1 MNHVTADFGKTLDL
15 SSNEGINMKVEK
27 VYTDMDDL
35 VGFRIEIISTS
46 DILSEDIQQT
56 TLTARVWHGSQNV
69 TENIPA
75 ARFQWKR
82 KSADS
87 TADAI
92 WNAAHAGMKSI
103 LLTTRDVLYSATYD
117 CELLK
122 E

>member
-1 MNHVTADFGKTLDL
+1 MSADFGQTLDL
-15 SSNEGINMKVEK
+15 SSNTGINQRVER
-27 VYTDMDDL
+27 VYSDMDEL

-46 DILSEDIQQT
+46 DILSEDIQNT

-69 TENIPA
+69 TADIPA

-92 WNAAHAGMKSI
+92 WNNAHTGMKSI

-122 E
+122 EET

>member
-1 MNHVTADFGKTLDL
+1 MTAD
-15 SSNEGINMKVEK
+15 
-27 VYTDMDDL
+27 
-35 VGFRIEIISTS
+35 
-46 DILSEDIQQT
+46 
-56 TLTARVWHGSQNV
+56 
-69 TENIPA
+69 IPA

-92 WNAAHAGMKSI
+92 WNNAHTGMKSI

-122 E
+122 EET